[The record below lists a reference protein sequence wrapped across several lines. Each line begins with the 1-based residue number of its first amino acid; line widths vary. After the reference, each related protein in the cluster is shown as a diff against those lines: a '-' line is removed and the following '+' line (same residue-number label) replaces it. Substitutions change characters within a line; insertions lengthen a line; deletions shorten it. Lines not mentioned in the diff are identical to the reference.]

1 MNRIRVHGAARTYQ
15 ILVIEQFC
23 KVRDDWG
30 KKIVITLILVDKDVS
45 NGCGDGS
52 SFRAGSRVQT
62 GLAKTTIRTRYA
74 VCAAIL
80 TCSSGKYF
88 VGRDVVSLP
97 MQAALTF
104 LAPSS

>member
-1 MNRIRVHGAARTYQ
+1 MSRIRVHATARTYQ
-15 ILVIEQFC
+15 ILVIEQFR

-30 KKIVITLILVDKDVS
+30 KKIVITLILVDEDVS
-45 NGCGDGS
+45 NGCGDGG
-52 SFRAGSRVQT
+52 SFRSGSRVQT
-62 GLAKTTIRTRYA
+62 GLAKITIRTRYA

-80 TCSSGKYF
+80 TCNSGKYL
-88 VGRDVVSLP
+88 VGREVVSLP